1 MPALSARIALS
12 LPLMLLVA
20 ACGEAESPT
29 PGSDT
34 QESVPAAGTPEELL
48 TRYTALSPAG
58 EFAPRD
64 DCLNL
69 AGAPEFRRALAQA
82 VIARDADALVALADP
97 AIGLDFGGGGGL
109 DTLRSRLTDPDYA
122 LWEELEAILPLGCA
136 AGTDG
141 NSLTMPYYF
150 AQDIGERDPYATYI
164 AMGSDVPLRSAAAA
178 DAEVLSNVGWQ
189 AVEVSE
195 YPGEGASFASV
206 TAADGRQGFA
216 AMSDLRSLID
226 YRLLADRGDDGW
238 KITMLVAGD

>member
-1 MPALSARIALS
+1 MAAFPARLALT
-12 LPLMLLVA
+12 LPVLLAMA
-20 ACGEAESPT
+20 ACGEAEGP
-29 PGSDT
+29 PVASDT
-34 QESVPAAGTPEELL
+34 QAATAAPGTPEELL

-64 DCLNL
+64 ECLNL

-97 AIGLDFGGGGGL
+97 AIGLDFGGGAGV
-109 DTLRSRLTDPDYA
+109 DTLRARLTDPEYG

-141 NSLTMPYYF
+141 NSLTVPHYF
-150 AQDIGERDPYATYI
+150 AADIGTRDPYATYI
-164 AMGSDVPLRSAAAA
+164 AMGSDVPLRASAAD
-178 DAEVLSNVGWQ
+178 DAEILANIGWQ

-195 YPGEGASFASV
+195 YPGEGASYASV
-206 TAADGRQGFA
+206 TASDGRQGFA

-226 YRLLADRGDDGW
+226 YRLLANRGDDGW